1 MTIWANHVGWLQRFI
16 ISVDS
21 FHFNSETM
29 RYCILMYSAESLAPK
44 SILQPLVKL
53 PMLVLGPMIFVDPL
67 YQGISPTENNHMA
80 ITVGKSPH
88 FSHIGMLHRFNPKPF
103 FHCQPFLS
111 FSSSCIYVGC
121 FEEPP
126 WLSDLKMCS
135 VRFVIEVPVFSVKT
149 HTSLAVSGNSYTY
162 STLFSTCR
170 LDDIWMYQKQLW
182 KLSKKNRQIYITQ
195 YSPVRA
201 CSWAIKL

>member
-1 MTIWANHVGWLQRFI
+1 MLVDCKGLSFRWIAFI
-16 ISVDS
+16 S
-21 FHFNSETM
+21 T
-29 RYCILMYSAESLAPK
+29 
-44 SILQPLVKL
+44 VKL
-53 PMLVLGPMIFVDPL
+53 WDTVYSCTLQKAWLPNYPSTSGEVTYVSFRSDDFRWSTLPKDIHP
-67 YQGISPTENNHMA
+67 ENDHMA

>member
-67 YQGISPTENNHMA
+67 YQGISPTKNDHMA

-103 FHCQPFLS
+103 SIASHSLAFP
-111 FSSSCIYVGC
+111 SSCIYVGC
-121 FEEPP
+121 YEKPP
-126 WLSDLKMCS
+126 WLSDLKMGAEFGLLLRC
-135 VRFVIEVPVFSVKT
+135 VFSPLKHTPAWQCQVTPIRIAACFQRHVGWIKT
-149 HTSLAVSGNSYTY
+149 LETI
-162 STLFSTCR
+162 R
-170 LDDIWMYQKQLW
+170 
-182 KLSKKNRQIYITQ
+182 KKSDKSI
-195 YSPVRA
+195 
-201 CSWAIKL
+201 